1 MAGQAQRGSRGHG
14 RSSRGAST
22 WPRVAVASG
31 LGSGS
36 ATDRP
41 TPIDQAA
48 PVLPATSPTTR
59 ATFRMLMLR
68 GLTPDEAAN
77 LTAFL
82 CGIPVSAQHWKLNEV
97 NRLLF
102 IRALARAG
110 RFGEQDGA
118 TH

>member
-14 RSSRGAST
+14 RSSRGASS

-41 TPIDQAA
+41 MPGDPAV
-48 PVLPATSPTTR
+48 PVLPPTSPTTR
-59 ATFRMLMLR
+59 ATFRMLQLR

-82 CGIPVSAQHWKLNEV
+82 SGIPVTDHHWKLTEV

-110 RFGEQDGA
+110 RFGERDGA
-118 TH
+118 PH

>member
-1 MAGQAQRGSRGHG
+1 MAGQAQRGSRSHG
-14 RSSRGAST
+14 RSSRGASS
-22 WPRVAVASG
+22 WPRVAVATG

-36 ATDRP
+36 ATD
-41 TPIDQAA
+41 QAMPSEPA
-48 PVLPATSPTTR
+48 VPVLPPTSPTTR
-59 ATFRMLMLR
+59 ATFRMLQLR

-82 CGIPVSAQHWKLNEV
+82 CGIPVTDHRWKLSEV

-110 RFGEQDGA
+110 RFGERDGA
-118 TH
+118 PH

>member
-1 MAGQAQRGSRGHG
+1 
-14 RSSRGAST
+14 
-22 WPRVAVASG
+22 VASG

-41 TPIDQAA
+41 TPTDQVG
-48 PVLPATSPTTR
+48 PVLPTTSPTTR
-59 ATFRMLMLR
+59 ATFRTLMLR

-82 CGIPVSAQHWKLNEV
+82 CGIPVTEHHWKLNEV

-102 IRALARAG
+102 IRALAMAG
-110 RFGEQDGA
+110 RFGERDGA

>member
-14 RSSRGAST
+14 RSSRGASS
-22 WPRVAVASG
+22 WPRVALASG

-36 ATDRP
+36 ATDRAMP
-41 TPIDQAA
+41 SEAA
-48 PVLPATSPTTR
+48 VSVLSSTSPTTR
-59 ATFRMLMLR
+59 ATFRMLLLR

-82 CGIPVSAQHWKLNEV
+82 CGIPVTDHHWKLTEV

-110 RFGEQDGA
+110 RFGERDGA
-118 TH
+118 PH